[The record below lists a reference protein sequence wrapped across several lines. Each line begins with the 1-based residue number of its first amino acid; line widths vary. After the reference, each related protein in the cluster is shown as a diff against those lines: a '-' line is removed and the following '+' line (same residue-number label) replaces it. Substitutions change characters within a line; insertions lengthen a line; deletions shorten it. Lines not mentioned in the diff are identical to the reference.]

1 MNAQSEVRQR
11 ISGGR
16 SLADVLVAGEASL
29 IFVAGLTSPKFQ
41 WRAEPDNA
49 SVAGKVSPNH

>member
-16 SLADVLVAGEASL
+16 SLAKV
-29 IFVAGLTSPKFQ
+29 
-41 WRAEPDNA
+41 
-49 SVAGKVSPNH
+49 SVADEARQCFSGGRSPTML